1 MSTYFNQGIHFHYEV
16 EGEGYPL
23 LFNHGLGGDWTQGQE
38 ILEHVQGFKKI
49 FMEMRGHGVTKPLGP
64 PEKLNFS
71 QFAEDAF
78 SLIRHLGYEEFIVGG
93 LSMGAA
99 VALKMA
105 LMVPQSMKAL
115 MMIRPAW
122 VNEPNPKNLKA
133 VVALGKLL
141 QKYSLEKAKSKFL
154 ENQDYRELQEAAP
167 ASADSLIGQ
176 FDAPHAKEVAARLIN
191 IPASTPFDHETDLE
205 RIRVKTL
212 VISTDRDPVHPLWMA
227 DYLATKLPSSL
238 HCIVTSKSEDLDK
251 HFEELSSH
259 IVEFLEEFRR

>member
-23 LFNHGLGGDWTQGQE
+23 LFLHGLGGDWTQGQT

-49 FMEMRGHGVTKPLGP
+49 FMEMRGHGATNPLGP
-64 PEKLNFS
+64 PENLNFNR
-71 QFAEDAF
+71 FAEDAL
-78 SLIRHLGYEEFIVGG
+78 SLVQHLGCEEFIVGG

-99 VALKMA
+99 IALKMA
-105 LMVPQSMKAL
+105 LMVPQYVKAL
-115 MMIRPAW
+115 MIIRPAW
-122 VNEPNPKNLKA
+122 LNEPNPKNLKA

-141 QKYSLEKAKSKFL
+141 RNYSLEKAKSIFL
-154 ENQDYRELQEAAP
+154 ENQDYRELKEAAP
-167 ASADSLIGQ
+167 ASADSLLGQ

-191 IPASTPFDHETDLE
+191 IPASTPFDREKDLE
-205 RIRVKTL
+205 RIQVKTL
-212 VISTDRDPVHPLWMA
+212 VVSTDRDPVHPLWMA

-238 HCIVTSKSEDLDK
+238 HCTVTSKSEDLDK